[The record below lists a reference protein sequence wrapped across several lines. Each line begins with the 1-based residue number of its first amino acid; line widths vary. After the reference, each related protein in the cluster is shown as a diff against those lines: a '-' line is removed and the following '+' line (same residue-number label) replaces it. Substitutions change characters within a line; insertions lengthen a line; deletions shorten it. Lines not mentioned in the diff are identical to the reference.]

1 MTALADPDCITT
13 PQISRAHA
21 SEAEASQCP
30 GARARRRET
39 LVCHQAPGDV
49 LSDATDG
56 RELFECRELSV
67 RTALSGFGRSVQ
79 NQLRGRGLSIY
90 IPDSNCDPAPDES
103 FARSVKR
110 TKGWCVPVFE
120 DRPGH
125 DNPRQAAPRTTEQAD
140 PTAERLVVFDPSFSP
155 RSGTSAFAPCP
166 PGKPD
171 GGDLTRS
178 NQRAID
184 CQNVVNGVSGRYALG
199 RVPVGRNHPSAQ
211 ASCRVGSGRTNAEPG
226 EGELRDAKR
235 PRPEGERRRAG
246 SKRCMHIVL
255 TPAPV
260 WKHPGV
266 PS

>member
-90 IPDSNCDPAPDES
+90 IPDSNCDPAPNES
-103 FARSVKR
+103 FGRSVKR
-110 TKGWCVPVFE
+110 T
-120 DRPGH
+120 
-125 DNPRQAAPRTTEQAD
+125 
-140 PTAERLVVFDPSFSP
+140 
-155 RSGTSAFAPCP
+155 
-166 PGKPD
+166 
-171 GGDLTRS
+171 
-178 NQRAID
+178 
-184 CQNVVNGVSGRYALG
+184 
-199 RVPVGRNHPSAQ
+199 
-211 ASCRVGSGRTNAEPG
+211 
-226 EGELRDAKR
+226 
-235 PRPEGERRRAG
+235 
-246 SKRCMHIVL
+246 
-255 TPAPV
+255 
-260 WKHPGV
+260 
-266 PS
+266 